1 MEQSSINEAVQQ
13 AVRRCLDSSEPLV
26 SLQSFLAALRQA
38 SWPEDAIG
46 HVDNATRR
54 MIAII
59 YEPESSE
66 SADEMPLE
74 ESTAMCCV
82 EG

>member
-1 MEQSSINEAVQQ
+1 MEQRSINEAVQQ

-26 SLQSFLAALRQA
+26 SLQLFLALLRQA
-38 SWPEDAIG
+38 SWPDEAIG

-66 SADEMPLE
+66 SADEMQFE
-74 ESTAMCCV
+74 ELAAAHC
-82 EG
+82 